1 MKSTELSELEIN
13 IEGYSGPFDLL
24 CSLSEHGKFRLTGIK
39 ISQLIKIYGMYLI
52 KTRQAPADT
61 LAAFF
66 CMASALLLE
75 KTRSLL
81 PGNDEH
87 EHEYDEAVRIEN
99 EQEFMHSL
107 ERYMSY
113 RDSFTWLTDKLNH
126 QSLLFKRENQKVN
139 PVNEV
144 VIEVESGGPKLLA
157 ETWQNIYSRHIEFKR
172 DSIMLAEAEAH
183 ADWNGFG
190 ESEQEQIDERVSDI
204 EDLLNENETLSFN
217 ELCRTGSALV
227 TLLALLELCR
237 MGKALIEQEE
247 LFSDVRII
255 TKT

>member
-1 MKSTELSELEIN
+1 MKTLTLDIN

-24 CSLSEHGKFRLTGIK
+24 CSLVEEGKFRLTDIK
-39 ISQLIKIYGMYLI
+39 ISQLIKIYGLYLI

-61 LAAFF
+61 LSEFF
-66 CMASALLLE
+66 YMASGLILE

-87 EHEYDEAVRIEN
+87 DEDSGIEH

-107 ERYMSY
+107 ERYMNY
-113 RDSFTWLTDKLNH
+113 RDSFTWLKDKMNH
-126 QSLLFKRENQKVN
+126 QSLLFRHENPKE
-139 PVNEV
+139 PPK
-144 VIEVESGGPKLLA
+144 IEIISEDSGLLS
-157 ETWQNIYSRHIEFKR
+157 ETWQKLHSRHIEFIR
-172 DSIMLAEAEAH
+172 ESELNAEAESG

-204 EDLLNENETLSFN
+204 EDLLSESETLSFN

-237 MGKALIEQEE
+237 MGKALIEQKE